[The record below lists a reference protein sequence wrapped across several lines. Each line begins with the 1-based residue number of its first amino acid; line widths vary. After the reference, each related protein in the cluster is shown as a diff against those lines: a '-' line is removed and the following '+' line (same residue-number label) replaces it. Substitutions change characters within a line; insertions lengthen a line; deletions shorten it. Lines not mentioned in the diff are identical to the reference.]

1 MKFQNL
7 LLPHK
12 YQVVPNTAAVV
23 QDVDVPNA
31 RVEQLT
37 LWMHTSMTIRMMLSL
52 PVKPVDALMDAAY
65 LDVPPLQVYSTNKA
79 VHALAQVKTL

>member
-1 MKFQNL
+1 MKYQNL

-37 LWMHTSMTIRMMLSL
+37 LWMHTIMTIHMRLSL
-52 PVKPVDALMDAAY
+52 LAKPVDALLDAAY
-65 LDVPPLQVYSTNKA
+65 LDVTPLQVYSTNKA